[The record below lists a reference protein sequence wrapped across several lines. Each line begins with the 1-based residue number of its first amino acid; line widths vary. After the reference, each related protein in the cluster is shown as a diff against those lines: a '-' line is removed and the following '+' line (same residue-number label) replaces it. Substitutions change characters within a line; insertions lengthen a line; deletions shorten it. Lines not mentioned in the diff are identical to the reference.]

1 MKKTTPTNSPLHRG
15 RDEREKAL
23 QYNNGACPPY
33 FWLLMLS
40 KWIWLQYNNGACPPP
55 FQGGARGGSIINLKS
70 KIKTWFTLISY

>member
-23 QYNNGACPPY
+23 QYNNGARPPT
-33 FWLLMLS
+33 
-40 KWIWLQYNNGACPPP
+40 

>member
-23 QYNNGACPPY
+23 QYNNGACPPP
-33 FWLLMLS
+33 W
-40 KWIWLQYNNGACPPP
+40 K
-55 FQGGARGGSIINLKS
+55 GGARGGSIINLKS